1 MQAGYVNSDW
11 GMAGWYDREEY
22 NDNMQTE
29 VENRVGEY
37 TENKTIAWLED
48 GISVATWKAII
59 EDLENRVGE
68 YTENKT
74 IAWLQARVSADTW
87 KAIIEDLENRAE
99 QEITEESENARA
111 EYEYNKKY
119 D

>member
-29 VENRVGEY
+29 V
-37 TENKTIAWLED
+37 
-48 GISVATWKAII
+48 
-59 EDLENRVGE
+59 ENRVGE